1 MICWRRGPLVTS
13 TVSDDILEG
22 SREVNVSLGNW
33 LINSG
38 IRAAE
43 VSHRWNRLSTASVT
57 IGVVCP
63 TSGSLGVSHHQNHLP
78 RRQEPPASVTIG
90 IVCLGI
96 RHPWRQSPSESSA
109 STSGTL
115 VVRNPRRQAPSASG
129 TLDIRHPRHQS
140 PSESSAR
147 RQEPPTSNITKTA
160 AMGQLLSKMVM
171 YRRYRR
177 MVSSRSGPTEMML
190 TGQPVS
196 LSMKAT

>member
-1 MICWRRGPLVTS
+1 MLLVLFQTIFWRG
-13 TVSDDILEG
+13 
-22 SREVNVSLGNW
+22 REVNVSLGNW

-63 TSGSLGVSHHQNHLP
+63 DIRLP
-78 RRQEPPASVTIG
+78 R
-90 IVCLGI
+90 
-96 RHPWRQSPSESSA
+96 RQSPSELSA
-109 STSGTL
+109 LASGIPG
-115 VVRNPRRQAPSASG
+115 VSHYRNRLFRHQAPPQRQYRGS
-129 TLDIRHPRHQS
+129 S
-140 PSESSAR
+140 PA
-147 RQEPPTSNITKTA
+147 SNITKTA
-160 AMGQLLSKMVM
+160 AMGQLSSKMVFRLTC
-171 YRRYRR
+171 RRYRR